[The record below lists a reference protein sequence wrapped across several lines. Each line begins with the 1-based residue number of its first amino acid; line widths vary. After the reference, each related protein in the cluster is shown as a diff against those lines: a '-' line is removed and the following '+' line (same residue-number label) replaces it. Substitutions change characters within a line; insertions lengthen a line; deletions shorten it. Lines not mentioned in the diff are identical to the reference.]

1 MSIISGLERIYAM
14 KIRKI
19 TSLTALSSFILLLVT
34 IVALYV
40 APQGRVAYWAD
51 WHLWGLTKTDWGNIH
66 INLGLLFLL
75 SILLHIYY
83 NWKPIVSYLKNKA
96 KQVRVFT
103 KEFTTAFLITIVV
116 AVGTYF
122 LTPPFHWVMEYNEFL
137 KDSAARK
144 YGEPP
149 YGHAELSSLKTFSS
163 KMGFDLPSAADR
175 LKKAGI
181 EFDGLEQTIQE
192 VARLNRMSPKALYA
206 VMQPVASPDAVKKM
220 PDLPPPGIGR
230 RSLADICQ
238 EYNLNIPAVL
248 RTLSENDITAAADL
262 SFKEIAAQNNKNPI
276 DIYDILIRINRN

>member
-1 MSIISGLERIYAM
+1 MIALERIYEM
-14 KIRKI
+14 NMRKI
-19 TSLTALSSFILLLVT
+19 TSLTALSSFILLLAT
-34 IVALYV
+34 IVALYI

-51 WHLWGLTKTDWGNIH
+51 WHLWGFTKTDWGNIH

-103 KEFTTAFLITIVV
+103 GEFTIALSVTLVV

-122 LTPPFHWVMEYNEFL
+122 LIPPFHWVMEFNDAL
-137 KDSAARK
+137 KDSAAHK

-149 YGHAELSSLKTFSS
+149 YGHAELSSLKTFSA
-163 KMGFDLPSAADR
+163 KMGIDLPQATQR

-181 EFDGLEQTIQE
+181 EFDGAGQSIQE
-192 VARLNRMSPKALYA
+192 IARVNRLSPKQLYA
-206 VMQPVASPDAVKKM
+206 AIKPVESPGAVKKM
-220 PDLPPPGIGR
+220 PDLPPPGLGR

-238 EYNLNIPAVL
+238 EYDLKMPVVL
-248 RTLSENDITAAADL
+248 RRLSESDIKATAEL
-262 SFKEIAAQNNKNPI
+262 SIKEIAAENNKNPI
-276 DIYDILIRINRN
+276 DIYDIIKTLN

>member
-1 MSIISGLERIYAM
+1 M
-14 KIRKI
+14 RKI
-19 TSLTALSSFILLLVT
+19 TSLTALSSFILLMVT

-51 WHLWGLTKTDWGNIH
+51 WHLWGLTKTDWGSIH
-66 INLGLLFLL
+66 INLGLLFLV

-103 KEFTTAFLITIVV
+103 REFTTALVVTLAV

-122 LTPPFHWVMEYNEFL
+122 LIPPFHWVMEYNDFL

-163 KMGFDLPSAADR
+163 KMGFDLSQASER
-175 LKKAGI
+175 MKKAGV
-181 EFDGLEQTIQE
+181 EFDGPGQTIQE
-192 VARLNRMSPKALYA
+192 IARLNRMSPKQLYA
-206 VMQPVASPDAVKKM
+206 AMKPVEVPGAVKKM
-220 PDLPPPGIGR
+220 PDSPPPGLGR
-230 RSLADICQ
+230 RLLADICQ
-238 EYNLNIPAVL
+238 EFDLKIPVVL
-248 RTLSENDITAAADL
+248 RTLSESDITATAEQ
-262 SFKEIAAQNNKNPI
+262 SIKEIAAQNNKNPM
-276 DIYDILIRINRN
+276 DIYDILKTLN

>member
-1 MSIISGLERIYAM
+1 M
-14 KIRKI
+14 KMRKI

-103 KEFTTAFLITIVV
+103 KEFTTAFLITIAV

-122 LTPPFHWVMEYNEFL
+122 LTPPFHWVMEYNDFL

-163 KMGFDLPSAADR
+163 KMGFDLPQAAEQ

-181 EFDGLEQTIQE
+181 EFDGPEQTIQE
-192 VARLNRMSPKALYA
+192 VARLNRMSPKALYG
-206 VMQPVASPDAVKKM
+206 VMQPVASPNAVKKM

-248 RTLSENDITAAADL
+248 RTLSENGITAAAEL

-276 DIYDILIRINRN
+276 DIYDILKTIH

>member
-1 MSIISGLERIYAM
+1 M
-14 KIRKI
+14 KMRKI
-19 TSLTALSSFILLLVT
+19 TSLTALSSFILLLLT

-103 KEFTTAFLITIVV
+103 REFSTALVVTLVV

-122 LTPPFHWVMEYNEFL
+122 LVPPFHWVMGFNDFL
-137 KDSAARK
+137 KDSAAQK

-149 YGHAELSSLKTFSS
+149 YGHAEQSSLKTFTA
-163 KMGFDLPSAADR
+163 KMGFDLPQATER
-175 LKKAGI
+175 LKKAGV
-181 EFDGLEQTIQE
+181 EFDGPGQSIQE
-192 VARLNRMSPKALYA
+192 IARFNRLSPKQLYA
-206 VMQPVASPDAVKKM
+206 AMKPVEPPDAAKKM

-238 EYNLNIPAVL
+238 EYSLKIPVVL
-248 RTLSENDITAAADL
+248 RTLSESDIRATAEL
-262 SFKEIAAQNNKNPI
+262 SIKEIAAQNNKNPV
-276 DIYDILIRINRN
+276 DIYDILKTLN

>member
-1 MSIISGLERIYAM
+1 M
-14 KIRKI
+14 KMRKI
-19 TSLTALSSFILLLVT
+19 ASLTALSSFILLLLT

-51 WHLWGLTKTDWGNIH
+51 WDLWGLTKTDWGNVH
-66 INLGLLFLL
+66 INLGLLFLA

-96 KQVRVFT
+96 KQFRVFT
-103 KEFTTAFLITIVV
+103 KESTTALVVTLVV

-122 LTPPFHWVMEYNEFL
+122 LIPPFHWVMEFNDFL
-137 KDSAARK
+137 KDSAAQE

-163 KMGFDLPSAADR
+163 KMRFDLSHATER
-175 LKKAGI
+175 LKKAGV
-181 EFDGLEQTIQE
+181 EFDGPEQTIQDI
-192 VARLNRMSPKALYA
+192 ARLNRMSPKQLYA
-206 VMQPVASPDAVKKM
+206 AMKPVESPDAVKKM
-220 PDLPPPGIGR
+220 PDFPPPGIGR

-248 RTLSENDITAAADL
+248 RTLSESDIKATAEL
-262 SFKEIAAQNNKNPI
+262 SIKEIAAQNNKQPI
-276 DIYDILIRINRN
+276 DIYDILKTLN